1 MAKIEESVKKQLTK
15 LIVTFLKYYP
25 VRIRNVGEKE
35 KQSRQIVWDF
45 KDGREFENVAQETAQ
60 HFKEHFGDNRKDIV
74 FACVPASTAEKNELR
89 FKKFSARVCELTGA
103 TNGYE
108 HIHILAD
115 RQTVHDHRKTEGEIR
130 KTQAIEF
137 DKDFFADK
145 KVLVFDDVISRGL
158 SYANF
163 ANQLEAFGAEV
174 LTSQELVLKPGAQII
189 FIKNDFDRRW
199 VNGTIGVIAGID
211 EEEETIYVITDD
223 GKECDVKRESWR
235 NIRYRYNE
243 KTKEIEEEVLGS
255 FTQYPIRLAWA
266 ITVHKSQGLTFSRVV
281 IDFTGGVF
289 AGGQAYVAL
298 SRCTSLDG
306 IQLKKPIN
314 RADIFVRPEIVNFA
328 GRFNDRQAIDKA
340 LKQAQADVQYA
351 AAARAF
357 DKGDMEECL
366 EQFFRAIH
374 SRYAIEKP
382 VPRRLIRRKL
392 GIINTL
398 QEQNKKLK
406 EQMREQQERLR
417 QYAHEYLLMG
427 NECITQAHDA
437 RAAIANYDKALSL
450 DPNYIDAWIRKVY
463 VQS

>member
-115 RQTVHDHRKTEGEIR
+115 RQTVHDHRKTKGEIR

-174 LTSQELVLKPGAQII
+174 LGGFFLGRTSY
-189 FIKNDFDRRW
+189 R
-199 VNGTIGVIAGID
+199 VI
-211 EEEETIYVITDD
+211 
-223 GKECDVKRESWR
+223 
-235 NIRYRYNE
+235 
-243 KTKEIEEEVLGS
+243 
-255 FTQYPIRLAWA
+255 
-266 ITVHKSQGLTFSRVV
+266 
-281 IDFTGGVF
+281 
-289 AGGQAYVAL
+289 
-298 SRCTSLDG
+298 
-306 IQLKKPIN
+306 
-314 RADIFVRPEIVNFA
+314 
-328 GRFNDRQAIDKA
+328 
-340 LKQAQADVQYA
+340 
-351 AAARAF
+351 
-357 DKGDMEECL
+357 
-366 EQFFRAIH
+366 
-374 SRYAIEKP
+374 
-382 VPRRLIRRKL
+382 
-392 GIINTL
+392 
-398 QEQNKKLK
+398 
-406 EQMREQQERLR
+406 
-417 QYAHEYLLMG
+417 
-427 NECITQAHDA
+427 
-437 RAAIANYDKALSL
+437 
-450 DPNYIDAWIRKVY
+450 
-463 VQS
+463 